1 MQESLSDQHLL
12 SPLLGSDIYSNA
24 DIYDQSGEKLPE
36 QKDAEILCTEG
47 GEAERTIV
55 YTMYT

>member
-1 MQESLSDQHLL
+1 MQEGLGDQHLL

-24 DIYDQSGEKLPE
+24 DIYDQSE
-36 QKDAEILCTEG
+36 QQDAEIVCTEG
-47 GEAERTIV
+47 REAERTIV